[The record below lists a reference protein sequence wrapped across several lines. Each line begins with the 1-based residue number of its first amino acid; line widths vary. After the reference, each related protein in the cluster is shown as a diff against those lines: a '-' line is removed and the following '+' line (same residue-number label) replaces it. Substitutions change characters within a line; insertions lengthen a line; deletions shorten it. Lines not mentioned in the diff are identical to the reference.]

1 MRFIDVQD
9 GLATVTETALEE
21 VLNHCP
27 VQVEKMSWNFLL
39 PSHLDIVN
47 ELLTSLL
54 SEAHGSR
61 KLPKASSTGTMS
73 SDDLDEKDT
82 LQEAGM
88 IYFFFYTLCISMADN
103 AGVDFLHLC
112 AESEEGLS
120 DSNGMSCKPRAASSA
135 ALTHRLRKMKS
146 KMVKCKQ
153 CDNYILVNGIE
164 CEEVSVR

>member
-1 MRFIDVQD
+1 MLVI
-9 GLATVTETALEE
+9 
-21 VLNHCP
+21 C
-27 VQVEKMSWNFLL
+27 
-39 PSHLDIVN
+39 
-47 ELLTSLL
+47 LL

-73 SDDLDEKDT
+73 SDDLDEKDA

-88 IYFFFYTLCISMADN
+88 RCFSSFLWLTVQLLTL
-103 AGVDFLHLC
+103 LHVC

-120 DSNGMSCKPRAASSA
+120 DSNGMTCKPRNASRA
-135 ALTHRLRKMKS
+135 ALTHRLKKMKS

-164 CEEVSVR
+164 CEEVRVRKMCVAFWLNI